1 MLVPVELDNGHIF
14 HYLILELIALLARG
28 LAVPA
33 CPYFRTFH
41 LSARM
46 AVDLDLL
53 HVGCETREEQ
63 EVVRVLEVE
72 SIRNFQIVASD
83 ELGVEE
89 HGLGFSALICIGID
103 KVFVFRQA
111 KARPGLGFVERSL
124 EGPDFLVLALA
135 L

>member
-1 MLVPVELDNGHIF
+1 MLAPVEVDNGHIF
-14 HYLILELIALLARG
+14 HSLIILEFIALLARG

-33 CPYFRTFH
+33 CPYVRTFH

-53 HVGCETREEQ
+53 HVDCETREEQ
-63 EVVRVLEVE
+63 EVVRVLVVE

-89 HGLGFSALICIGID
+89 HGLGFSTVFCIGID
-103 KVFVFRQA
+103 KVYVFRQA
-111 KARPGLGFVERSL
+111 MARPGQRSL
-124 EGPDFLVLALA
+124 VGLDFLVLALA
-135 L
+135 V